1 MNLRNLDMID
11 LLRIEQVLI
20 LLFGG
25 IVIYYASKGFGRS
38 RSKSMLLLA
47 VGFTF
52 VVLGAGLA
60 GILFELLNID
70 LITVETV
77 QAASQAVG
85 FFIIVYSLAGTK
97 D

>member
-1 MNLRNLDMID
+1 MIEY
-11 LLRIEQVLI
+11 LRIAQLLI
-20 LLFGG
+20 LVFGG
-25 IVIYYASKGFGRS
+25 IVIYYASKGYGRT
-38 RSKSMLLLA
+38 RSKSLLLLA

-52 VVLGAGLA
+52 VVVGAGLA
-60 GILFELLNID
+60 GIFFELLNLD

-77 QAASQAVG
+77 QAACQAVG